1 MYEYFSGGMGWSEP
15 GWVDQRTRFICS
27 GTPTG
32 ARASRQICFVDNDP
46 LEQATAQR
54 AGCTPAHRPWF
65 AGRTITEC
73 RTEPGNNP
81 GHLWCCGEAAPRP
94 VPTTPEQ
101 RARATELILAEQ
113 RARDEGTLPAAPTS
127 SEPIKE
133 PMIDPGQTGPVSQ
146 QITVTATMAK
156 LQQNSVWIFAALAL
170 GTGGYMAYRYFTRPR
185 VRSMRRTAALAGV
198 R

>member
-1 MYEYFSGGMGWSEP
+1 
-15 GWVDQRTRFICS
+15 
-27 GTPTG
+27 
-32 ARASRQICFVDNDP
+32 
-46 LEQATAQR
+46 
-54 AGCTPAHRPWF
+54 
-65 AGRTITEC
+65 
-73 RTEPGNNP
+73 
-81 GHLWCCGEAAPRP
+81 
-94 VPTTPEQ
+94 
-101 RARATELILAEQ
+101 LILAEQ